1 MPPLPFLWP
10 QAIPFWIASAWAF
23 AAELPFIRR
32 DRRAETPAIDRHSK
46 RVVEAANGTGVFF
59 ALLFSGSLRSFA
71 IASFRLPAYVAGIAC
86 IVAGGALRRHCFRM
100 LGDSFTYDVRVT
112 PGQRIVERGAYRYVR
127 HPSYTAGLLLVGG
140 IGLALGNWASLLAAI
155 VPAALAYA
163 YRISVEERA
172 LVHTLGPAYGDYM
185 KRTRR
190 MIPFI
195 L

>member
-1 MPPLPFLWP
+1 M
-10 QAIPFWIASAWAF
+10 IAWAF

-32 DRRAETPAIDRHSK
+32 DRRAEAPATDRNSK
-46 RVVEAANGTGVFF
+46 HVVEAANGTGVFF
-59 ALLFSGSLRSFA
+59 ALLFAGSLRSFA
-71 IASFRLPAYVAGIAC
+71 IASFRVPIYIAGIAC

-100 LGDSFTYDVRVT
+100 LGDSFTYDVRVA

-140 IGLALGNWASLLAAI
+140 IGLALGNWASLAIAI
-155 VPAALAYA
+155 VPTALAYT

-172 LVHTLGPAYGDYM
+172 LAGTLGPAYTDYM
-185 KRTRR
+185 RRTRR
-190 MIPFI
+190 LIPFV